1 MLNTM
6 KWSRAPPCPI
16 NLRCQLSVFGV
27 QNKPYNLNSLNTKF
41 TISSLGS
48 IKYFWS
54 CSPSLCQCWP
64 AFYHPGSSVCQEPQ
78 LWAWRSGRWKAF
90 RYILLPGGERMM
102 REKRSQNK
110 DPTQVCSVLLP
121 DMLIIFLQWN
131 HEVIIPSP
139 AEHQILQMVI
149 KRSPVW
155 QNKLIKKSL
164 RCKQYPKSK
173 HEQAWAN
180 K

>member
-64 AFYHPGSSVCQEPQ
+64 AFYHPCSSVCQEPQ

-102 REKRSQNK
+102 REKRSQKQRSQTGVQRAPARHVDHIFTVKSWSHNSKSCRASNSADGNK
-110 DPTQVCSVLLP
+110 ALACV
-121 DMLIIFLQWN
+121 
-131 HEVIIPSP
+131 
-139 AEHQILQMVI
+139 A
-149 KRSPVW
+149 K
-155 QNKLIKKSL
+155 
-164 RCKQYPKSK
+164 
-173 HEQAWAN
+173 
-180 K
+180 